1 MRRIAL
7 RPQQPRHRKPR
18 WLAVVCTAY
27 LLSACKPS
35 APAFN
40 ATELRPGGEG
50 SVHYKPFAAFHLP
63 HSNLPD
69 AQKSDF
75 YAGKAL
81 AEQPWVK
88 APTTTTAR
96 DGLGPL
102 YNARTC
108 LTCHVNGGR
117 GHLTSDG
124 IELLHGIVRIS
135 QPGES
140 AHDTPAGVNA
150 HPIYGDQLQTQST
163 ALAHQLRH
171 LTHEKFSE
179 EDVTP
184 EARITLIWETSEY
197 TYPDGTRTTL
207 QRPRPRLENL
217 GYDNITND
225 LRVSLR
231 NAPAIHGMGLLEAIS
246 QHAIDAQADPLDSN
260 ADGISGR
267 INLAWNPRSQRLEPG
282 RFGLKANRPTL
293 EAAIAAAFAN
303 DVGITNPLFR
313 EQPCTTHQAECL
325 AQITGNDAS
334 GVELPEHLLAAVVH
348 FNRNIGVPKSRYTRA
363 HVSGR
368 TAFYKSGCAN
378 CHTPN
383 FVTASDAPPHLADQ
397 SIWPYSDLLLHDMGE
412 ALADNRS
419 DFAANGREWRTAPLW
434 GIGLQRDVNGSRHL
448 LHDGRAAT
456 VEAAILWH
464 AGEALSARNQF
475 TTLPN
480 TERQQLIRFVES
492 L

>member
-1 MRRIAL
+1 M
-7 RPQQPRHRKPR
+7 
-18 WLAVVCTAY
+18 VCTTAM
-27 LLSACKPS
+27 LSACMLSACKPS
-35 APAFN
+35 APRVTSA
-40 ATELRPGGEG
+40 ELRPGGGG
-50 SVHYKPFAAFHLP
+50 SVRYQPFAAFNLP
-63 HSNLPD
+63 HSNLPN
-69 AQKSDF
+69 AQKPDF

-88 APTTTTAR
+88 APTATTAR

-108 LTCHVNGGR
+108 LTCHINGGR
-117 GHLTSDG
+117 GHLSSDNT
-124 IELLHGIVRIS
+124 ELLHGVVRIS
-135 QPGES
+135 QPS
-140 AHDTPAGVNA
+140 KTAYTTPAGVRI
-150 HPIYGDQLQTQST
+150 HPVYGDQFQTQST

-171 LTHEKFSE
+171 LTNAAFAD

-184 EARITLIWETSEY
+184 EAHITLTWETSTY
-197 TYPDGTRTTL
+197 TYPDGTQITL
-207 QRPRPRLENL
+207 RQPRPQLSKLRYGAIE
-217 GYDNITND
+217 ND
-225 LRVSLR
+225 LLMSVR

-246 QHAIDAQADPLDSN
+246 QQDINAQSDPDDHN

-293 EAAIAAAFAN
+293 EAAVAAAFAS
-303 DVGITNPLFR
+303 DLGITNPLFR
-313 EQPCTTHQAECL
+313 EQPCTQHQHVCL

-334 GVELPEHLLAAVVH
+334 GVELPEHLLAAVVN
-348 FNRNIGVPKSRYTRA
+348 FNRNIGVPKSRYTA
-363 HVSGR
+363 TQASGR
-368 TAFYKSGCAN
+368 EAFYKSGCAD

-383 FVTASDAPPHLADQ
+383 FVTTSAAPPHLANQ

-412 ALADNRS
+412 GLADNRA

-434 GIGLQRDVNGSRHL
+434 GLGLQPDVNGSRHL

-456 VEAAILWH
+456 LEEAILWH
-464 AGEALSARNQF
+464 AGEALNARNHF
-475 TTLPN
+475 AALPQQQ
-480 TERQQLIRFVES
+480 RQQLIRFVES